1 MTAKKVLT
9 NIIEFARGVTDI
21 YLSDFTDEDLL
32 VRPLLSMNHA
42 AWQLGHLLCSERSMM
57 TAIGVAMP
65 ELPPEFADNYTDETC
80 QSDDP
85 KLFAAKAEYFSLRET
100 SREAVLRGLEAVSD
114 KRLAE
119 PSPESARM
127 YAGTVAGVFRH
138 IGTHELMHVGQF
150 VAIRRKLRKPTLI

>member
-1 MTAKKVLT
+1 MTAKKVLG
-9 NIIEFARGVTDI
+9 NVIEFARGVTDI

-32 VRPLLSMNHA
+32 VRPLPNMNHA

-65 ELPPEFADNYTDETC
+65 ELPPGFADNYTDETC
-80 QSDDP
+80 RSDDP
-85 KLFAAKAEYFSLRET
+85 KLFAGKTECFSLRDT
-100 SREAVLRGLEAVSD
+100 SREAVLNGLEAMSEE
-114 KRLAE
+114 RMAE

-150 VAIRRKLRKPTLI
+150 VAIRRKLGKPVLI